1 MNSNPSKNEIEF
13 VRDALMQ
20 YNNGIVGNDNH
31 SPLNMVEYDKDGN
44 VIGGIIGGTYWGW
57 MYIEILWVHE
67 NHRRTGIGSKLL
79 SEGEKETRKNGTIY
93 LDTIIKQDDRCRFIH
108 TSSHSDCNY
117 IFYKAEG
124 VVDYVTKEVT
134 FKSTMY

>member
-1 MNSNPSKNEIEF
+1 MENYMNSNPSKNEIEF

-67 NHRRTGIGSKLL
+67 NHRRTG
-79 SEGEKETRKNGTIY
+79 NW
-93 LDTIIKQDDRCRFIH
+93 F
-108 TSSHSDCNY
+108 
-117 IFYKAEG
+117 
-124 VVDYVTKEVT
+124 
-134 FKSTMY
+134 